1 MARSTSNDTAEK
13 EPGRIKQMWQVFQM
27 TRRINPRSVW
37 WFALAFFVPVI
48 AGVVLAFVLPGQNVL
63 GVIIWILLGVLAG
76 VLLFLIALGRLAERA
91 AYGQIEGQ
99 PGAVGSVLK
108 NSLRRNWRSSEM
120 PVAMHGRSQSAIYRA
135 VGKPGV
141 VLITEGQQ
149 GNLTRLLEEEK
160 RKVHRIVP
168 NVAIHVVEVGDD
180 ADQVTLQKLA
190 RRMNRFKN
198 SLNRDEVLAV
208 ANRLESLT
216 QNPAAAIPKGIDPMR
231 VRAGRPR

>member
-1 MARSTSNDTAEK
+1 MARNTPDSSEK
-13 EPGRIKQMWQVFQM
+13 EPGRLKQMYQVFQM
-27 TRRINPRSVW
+27 TRRLNPSSVW

-48 AGVVLAFVLPGQNVL
+48 AGVVVALVTPGQTVL
-63 GVIIWILLGVLAG
+63 GIIIWILLGVLVG
-76 VLLFLIALGRLAERA
+76 ILLFLLVLGRLAERA

-99 PGAVGSVLK
+99 PGAVGSVLS
-108 NSLRRNWRSSEM
+108 NSLRRNWRASEM

-135 VGKPGV
+135 VGTPGI
-141 VLITEGQQ
+141 VLITEGQH
-149 GNLTRLLEEEK
+149 GTLTRLLQEEK

-168 NVAIHVVEVGDD
+168 NVDVHVLEVGTGPDE
-180 ADQVTLQKLA
+180 VPLPKLA
-190 RRMNRFKN
+190 RRMNRLKK
-198 SLNRDEVLAV
+198 SLNRNEVLAV